1 MNSEKGFNTMSE
13 ENGHA
18 SVMPSPEVAKE
29 AGRRAKAKSTRKGEP
44 SFHMT
49 ERMRRLSTP
58 WGVALARAGQIDP
71 NSLGPGV
78 IADVATGSGIQ
89 LIAYSK
95 ILKRPSLGV
104 EIDGNVAV
112 LCAANMF
119 VAAESDDVQRSMD
132 RIVIGDGSDAEGV
145 MTEYWSSLREAG
157 TRAHPPVAMLHLDPA
172 RPMDAQNHH
181 IDEMEPSLGPV
192 LSSWRDY
199 LEPGPNG
206 PCVLLDLSPRLDDD
220 QQSMV
225 DATIETSFPGIRRT
239 WEWLSQG
246 GGRVDRLSVW
256 SGSLSSK
263 SPRRCVRMGTKK
275 IMAVIEGKPS
285 IPLASDLSEPPPFGS
300 WISILD
306 PVLLESGLQ
315 DNWIE
320 SALGGRGGR
329 TWLRTNGRRPMLI
342 HTEPLADDDNVM
354 GFVVAT
360 GQVVQHRLS
369 PPELHSIDLTAASL
383 ARNGIGSI
391 TLRCSL
397 DPELHPTL
405 QRRLHKATRDI
416 EGDRSFMA
424 DVQLS
429 RGGSGHT
436 VYLICRE
443 P

>member
-1 MNSEKGFNTMSE
+1 MSE
-13 ENGHA
+13 GSDHA
-18 SVMPSPEVAKE
+18 SVRPSPEVVKE
-29 AGRRAKAKSTRKGEP
+29 GSRRASAKSSRKGDP
-44 SFHMT
+44 AFHMT
-49 ERMRRLSTP
+49 EEMRRLSTP

-71 NSLGPGV
+71 KSLGPGV
-78 IADVATGSGIQ
+78 IADGAVGSGIQ

-95 ILKRPSLGV
+95 VLKRPALGV
-104 EIDGNVAV
+104 EIDGNIAV

-132 RIVIGDGSDAEGV
+132 RVVIGDGSDAEGV

-172 RPMDAQNHH
+172 RPTDAQNHH
-181 IDEMEPSLGPV
+181 IDEMDPPLGP
-192 LSSWRDY
+192 LLASWKDY
-199 LEPGPNG
+199 LEPGTNG
-206 PCVLLDLSPRLDDD
+206 PSILLDLSPRLDDE
-220 QQSMV
+220 QRFMV

-275 IMAVIEGKPS
+275 IMASIEGKPS
-285 IPLASDLSEPPPFGS
+285 IAVSSDLSEPPPFGS
-300 WISILD
+300 WMTILD

-315 DNWIE
+315 DDWIE
-320 SALGGRGGR
+320 AALGDRGGR
-329 TWLRTNGRRPMLI
+329 TWLRTSGRRPILI
-342 HTEPLADDDNVM
+342 HTEPIQGDDEVM

-369 PPELHSIDLTAASL
+369 PPELHSIDLTAAAL
-383 ARNGIGSI
+383 ARNDIGSI

-405 QRRLHKATRDI
+405 QRRLHKAMRDI
-416 EGDRSFMA
+416 EGSRSFMA
-424 DVQLS
+424 DIQLV
-429 RGGSGHT
+429 RGDSGHT
-436 VYLICRE
+436 VYVICKE

>member
-1 MNSEKGFNTMSE
+1 MSE
-13 ENGHA
+13 GSGHA
-18 SVMPSPEVAKE
+18 SVRPSPEVVKE
-29 AGRRAKAKSTRKGEP
+29 GSRRASAKSSRKGDP
-44 SFHMT
+44 AFHMT
-49 ERMRRLSTP
+49 EEMRRLSTP

-71 NSLGPGV
+71 KSLGPGV
-78 IADVATGSGIQ
+78 IADGAVGSGIQ

-95 ILKRPSLGV
+95 VLKRPALGV
-104 EIDGNVAV
+104 EIDGNIAV

-132 RIVIGDGSDAEGV
+132 RVVIGDGSDAEGV

-172 RPMDAQNHH
+172 RPTDAQNHH
-181 IDEMEPSLGPV
+181 IDEMDPPLGP
-192 LSSWRDY
+192 LLASWKDY
-199 LEPGPNG
+199 LEPGTNG
-206 PCVLLDLSPRLDDD
+206 PSILLDLSPRLDDE
-220 QQSMV
+220 QRFMV

-275 IMAVIEGKPS
+275 IMASIEGKPS
-285 IPLASDLSEPPPFGS
+285 IAVSSDLSEPPPFGS
-300 WISILD
+300 WMTILD

-315 DNWIE
+315 DDWIE
-320 SALGGRGGR
+320 AALGDRGGR
-329 TWLRTNGRRPMLI
+329 TWLRTSGRRPILI
-342 HTEPLADDDNVM
+342 HTEPIQGDDEVM

-369 PPELHSIDLTAASL
+369 PPELHSIDLTAAAL
-383 ARNGIGSI
+383 ARNDIGSI

-405 QRRLHKATRDI
+405 QRRLHKAMRDI
-416 EGDRSFMA
+416 EGSRSFMA
-424 DVQLS
+424 DVQLV
-429 RGGSGHT
+429 RGDSGHT
-436 VYLICRE
+436 VYVICKE

>member
-1 MNSEKGFNTMSE
+1 MSE
-13 ENGHA
+13 GSDHA
-18 SVMPSPEVAKE
+18 SVRPSPEVVKE
-29 AGRRAKAKSTRKGEP
+29 GGRRAPAKSSRKGDP
-44 SFHMT
+44 AFHFT
-49 ERMRRLSTP
+49 DEMRRLSTP

-71 NSLGPGV
+71 KSLGPGV
-78 IADVATGSGIQ
+78 IADGAVGSGIQ

-95 ILKRPSLGV
+95 VLKRPALGV
-104 EIDGNVAV
+104 EIDGNIAV

-132 RIVIGDGSDAEGV
+132 RVVIGDGSDAEGV

-172 RPMDAQNHH
+172 RPTDAQNHH
-181 IDEMEPSLGPV
+181 IDEMDPPLGP
-192 LSSWRDY
+192 LLASWKNY
-199 LEPGPNG
+199 LEPGTNG
-206 PCVLLDLSPRLDDD
+206 PSILLDLSPRLDDD
-220 QQSMV
+220 QRSMV

-275 IMAVIEGKPS
+275 IMASIEGKPS
-285 IPLASDLSEPPPFGS
+285 IAVSSDLSEPPPFGS
-300 WISILD
+300 WMTILD

-315 DNWIE
+315 DDWIE
-320 SALGGRGGR
+320 AALGDRGGR
-329 TWLRTNGRRPMLI
+329 TWLRTSGRRPILI
-342 HTEPLADDDNVM
+342 HTEPIQGDDEVM

-369 PPELHSIDLTAASL
+369 PPELHSIDLTAAAL
-383 ARNGIGSI
+383 ARNDIGSI

-405 QRRLHKATRDI
+405 QRRLHKAMRDI
-416 EGDRSFMA
+416 EGSRSFMA
-424 DVQLS
+424 DVQLV
-429 RGGSGHT
+429 RGDSGHT
-436 VYLICRE
+436 VYVICKE

>member
-1 MNSEKGFNTMSE
+1 MSE
-13 ENGHA
+13 GSGHA
-18 SVMPSPEVAKE
+18 SVRPSPEVVKE
-29 AGRRAKAKSTRKGEP
+29 GSRRASAKSSRKGDP
-44 SFHMT
+44 AFHMT
-49 ERMRRLSTP
+49 EEMRRLSTP

-71 NSLGPGV
+71 KSLGPGV
-78 IADVATGSGIQ
+78 IADGAVGSGIQ

-95 ILKRPSLGV
+95 VLKRPALGV
-104 EIDGNVAV
+104 EIDGNIAV

-132 RIVIGDGSDAEGV
+132 RVVIGDGSDAEGV

-172 RPMDAQNHH
+172 RPTDAQNHH
-181 IDEMEPSLGPV
+181 IDEMDPPLGP
-192 LSSWRDY
+192 LLASWKDY
-199 LEPGPNG
+199 LEPGTNG
-206 PCVLLDLSPRLDDD
+206 PSILLDLSPRLDDE
-220 QQSMV
+220 QRFMV

-275 IMAVIEGKPS
+275 IMASIEGKPS
-285 IPLASDLSEPPPFGS
+285 IAVSSDLSEPPPFGS
-300 WISILD
+300 WMTILD

-315 DNWIE
+315 DDWIE
-320 SALGGRGGR
+320 AALGDRGGR
-329 TWLRTNGRRPMLI
+329 TWLRTSGRRPILI
-342 HTEPLADDDNVM
+342 HTEPIQGDDEVM

-369 PPELHSIDLTAASL
+369 PPELHSIDLTAAAL
-383 ARNGIGSI
+383 ARNDIGSI

-405 QRRLHKATRDI
+405 QRRLHKAMRDI
-416 EGDRSFMA
+416 EGSRSFMA
-424 DVQLS
+424 DIQLV
-429 RGGSGHT
+429 RGDSGHT
-436 VYLICRE
+436 VYVICKE

>member
-1 MNSEKGFNTMSE
+1 MSE
-13 ENGHA
+13 GSGHA
-18 SVMPSPEVAKE
+18 SVRPSPEVVKE
-29 AGRRAKAKSTRKGEP
+29 GSRRASAKSSRKGDP
-44 SFHMT
+44 AFHMT
-49 ERMRRLSTP
+49 EEMRRLSTP

-71 NSLGPGV
+71 KSLGPGV
-78 IADVATGSGIQ
+78 IADGAVGSGIQ

-95 ILKRPSLGV
+95 VLKRPALGV
-104 EIDGNVAV
+104 EIDGNIAV

-132 RIVIGDGSDAEGV
+132 RVVIGDGSDAEGV

-172 RPMDAQNHH
+172 RPTDAQNHH
-181 IDEMEPSLGPV
+181 IDEMDPPLGP
-192 LSSWRDY
+192 LLASWKDY
-199 LEPGPNG
+199 LEPGTNG
-206 PCVLLDLSPRLDDD
+206 PSILLDLSPRLDDE
-220 QQSMV
+220 QRFMV

-275 IMAVIEGKPS
+275 IMASIEGKPS
-285 IPLASDLSEPPPFGS
+285 IAVSSDLSEPPPFGS
-300 WISILD
+300 WMTILD

-315 DNWIE
+315 DDWIE
-320 SALGGRGGR
+320 AALGDRGGR
-329 TWLRTNGRRPMLI
+329 TWLRTSGRRPILI
-342 HTEPLADDDNVM
+342 HTDPIQGDDEVM

-369 PPELHSIDLTAASL
+369 PPELHSIDLTAAAL
-383 ARNGIGSI
+383 ARNDIGSI

-405 QRRLHKATRDI
+405 QRRLHKAMRDI
-416 EGDRSFMA
+416 EGSRSFMA
-424 DVQLS
+424 DIQLV
-429 RGGSGHT
+429 RGDSGHT
-436 VYLICRE
+436 VYVICKE

>member
-1 MNSEKGFNTMSE
+1 MSE
-13 ENGHA
+13 GSGHA
-18 SVMPSPEVAKE
+18 SVRPSPEVVKE
-29 AGRRAKAKSTRKGEP
+29 GSRRASAKSSRKGDP
-44 SFHMT
+44 AFHMT
-49 ERMRRLSTP
+49 EEMRRLSTP
-58 WGVALARAGQIDP
+58 WGVALARAGQIDQK
-71 NSLGPGV
+71 SLGPGV
-78 IADVATGSGIQ
+78 IADGAVGSGIQ

-95 ILKRPSLGV
+95 VLKRPALGV
-104 EIDGNVAV
+104 EIDGNIAV

-132 RIVIGDGSDAEGV
+132 RVVIGDGSDAEGV

-172 RPMDAQNHH
+172 RPTDAQNHH
-181 IDEMEPSLGPV
+181 IDEMDPPLGP
-192 LSSWRDY
+192 LLASWKDY
-199 LEPGPNG
+199 LEPGTNG
-206 PCVLLDLSPRLDDD
+206 PSILLDLSPRLDDE
-220 QQSMV
+220 QRFMV

-275 IMAVIEGKPS
+275 IMASIEGKPS
-285 IPLASDLSEPPPFGS
+285 IAVSSDLSEPPPFGS
-300 WISILD
+300 WMTILD

-315 DNWIE
+315 DDWIE
-320 SALGGRGGR
+320 AALGDRGGR
-329 TWLRTNGRRPMLI
+329 TWLRTSGRRPILI
-342 HTEPLADDDNVM
+342 HTEPIQGDDEVM

-369 PPELHSIDLTAASL
+369 PPELHSIDLTAAAL
-383 ARNGIGSI
+383 ARNDIGSI

-405 QRRLHKATRDI
+405 QRRLHKAMRDI
-416 EGDRSFMA
+416 EGSRSFMA
-424 DVQLS
+424 DIQLV
-429 RGGSGHT
+429 RGDSGHT
-436 VYLICRE
+436 VYVICKE